1 MFLIEKYRP
10 TNILEIDFHKKIYD
24 LLQIMSS
31 HEDVPNIIFY
41 GMEGTGKNTMIQ
53 IFLRMLFDESV
64 NKPKLVDYNIKGTK
78 KGNNKTVIQI
88 LQSNYHIV
96 INPTNNNSDKYLIK
110 DVVKEYAKTKSHE
123 AFKTNR
129 AFKIILI
136 NNIDNMSYYAQ
147 TALRRTMEK
156 YNNTCRFIMHCK
168 SLSKVIGPLQSRC
181 NKIRVPRPRYTEL
194 GYYIIKIMCKDGII
208 ISLDKID
215 EIIKKSERNIK
226 KILWMLEYIKYKC
239 DFTINYNNAIK
250 KIVELLM
257 EIDLHNTLE
266 IREIIYNLMTTNIDS
281 TNIIKDIVNLIID
294 SEKIPVISK
303 QQIIRQSADIE
314 YRVVNGRREI
324 IQLDMFIIMI
334 LKILNDNRYVKL

>member
-10 TNILEIDFHKKIYD
+10 INICDIDFHKKIYD

-53 IFLRMLFDESV
+53 IFLQMLFDESV
-64 NKPKLVDYNIKGTK
+64 NKSKLVDYNIKGTK

-129 AFKIILI
+129 SFKIILI

-147 TALRRTMEK
+147 TALRRTIEK

-181 NKIRVPRPRYTEL
+181 NKIRVPRPKYTEL
-194 GYYIIKIMCKDGII
+194 GYYIIKIMCKEGII
-208 ISLDKID
+208 VSLDKID

-226 KILWMLEYIKYKC
+226 KILWMLEYVKYKC
-239 DFTINYNNAIK
+239 DFIINYDNAIK

-266 IREIIYNLMTTNIDS
+266 IREIIYNLMTTNIES

-294 SEKIPVISK
+294 SEKISLISK
-303 QQIIRQSADIE
+303 QQIIKQSADIE

-324 IQLDMFIIMI
+324 IQLDMFIITI
-334 LKILNDNRYVKL
+334 LKILNDNKYVKV